1 MAENTEIMDKLKD
14 NGLSEEVNKRI
25 ADVYNKVHQ
34 GTLKNTLTY
43 SEVID
48 LFEGIDYDLEIS
60 ERIYDELEKLLNHL
74 IQKKSLREY
83 GMKKSEIEEFT
94 DSVIENQQRLLKNNF
109 VYLDRDA
116 LLDIYT
122 KLY

>member
-48 LFEGIDYDLEIS
+48 LFESIEYDLEIS
-60 ERIYDELEKLLNHL
+60 EGIYDELDKLG
-74 IQKKSLREY
+74 IRGKS
-83 GMKKSEIEEFT
+83 
-94 DSVIENQQRLLKNNF
+94 D
-109 VYLDRDA
+109 
-116 LLDIYT
+116 DIA
-122 KLY
+122 